1 MISFVIKSMTFKK
14 LKNHIQLFF
23 VIILMIFFNSCKPK
37 PQPNPMPVKVLKKP
51 DWIDGKRS
59 DINQWFGVGIKS
71 SEDSIASKTKALS
84 IIRNQ
89 IKNDIKKTISY
100 GIDSEKDVIDSIS
113 NEILIS
119 RYVII
124 NNLIKEIDYFK
135 DGQTEFSLLSLNKK
149 EYKNEILERFRLENF
164 YEVFDQIT
172 DTPTSDNFSILSKN
186 LKNVV
191 SFLDIIF
198 DRNISNENNNARL
211 LYKYR
216 TKVKAYMDRLGFY
229 FSPKLLNTIPISNDN
244 QEVIVD
250 LIDEGSGEKIDSFMV
265 SMSFDSV
272 RDPENWI
279 SNKMENKILIL
290 PEAIENHGY
299 IFTIG
304 VDYNKFFS
312 ELHLKILNVIPKRKK
327 ITVIPRSVTIYTSES
342 IVMLGT
348 GIDNSKVYDSIKNCF
363 SQSFFSEF
371 VSDSSKSDIL
381 LNFEIST
388 NGNMRRTSRKTP
400 FKSEALFILSL
411 KNRKTKK
418 IIFSQPIAT
427 SEVTD
432 YDFIERAG
440 VRALQNLVKK
450 ASNAVC
456 N

>member
-1 MISFVIKSMTFKK
+1 MTFKK

-59 DINQWFGVGIKS
+59 NINQWFGVGIKS

-100 GIDSEKDVIDSIS
+100 GMDSEKDVIDSIS

-135 DGQTEFSLLSLNKK
+135 DGQAEFSLLSLNKK

-250 LIDEGSGEKIDSFMV
+250 LIDEESGEKIDSFMV

-290 PEAIENHGY
+290 PEAIENLGY

>member
-1 MISFVIKSMTFKK
+1 MNRINLYLSF
-14 LKNHIQLFF
+14 
-23 VIILMIFFNSCKPK
+23 
-37 PQPNPMPVKVLKKP
+37 
-51 DWIDGKRS
+51 
-59 DINQWFGVGIKS
+59 
-71 SEDSIASKTKALS
+71 
-84 IIRNQ
+84 
-89 IKNDIKKTISY
+89 
-100 GIDSEKDVIDSIS
+100 
-113 NEILIS
+113 
-119 RYVII
+119 
-124 NNLIKEIDYFK
+124 IDYFK

-279 SNKMENKILIL
+279 SNKMESKIFML
-290 PEAIENHGY
+290 PEATENHGY

-304 VDYNKFFS
+304 IDYNKFFS
-312 ELHLKILNVIPKRKK
+312 KIHLKILNVIPKRKK

-342 IVMLGT
+342 IVTLGT

-388 NGNMRRTSRKTP
+388 NGNKAKVSGNINFEAAELMATDLRASVSLILAALTTKGKSVINRIYHLDRGYENIEKKLKKVGAKIRRV
-400 FKSEALFILSL
+400 
-411 KNRKTKK
+411 N
-418 IIFSQPIAT
+418 
-427 SEVTD
+427 
-432 YDFIERAG
+432 
-440 VRALQNLVKK
+440 
-450 ASNAVC
+450 
-456 N
+456 

>member
-1 MISFVIKSMTFKK
+1 MESMIFKK
-14 LKNHIQLFF
+14 LKTHIQLFF
-23 VIILMIFFNSCKPK
+23 VIILMIFFNSCKSK
-37 PQPNPMPVKVLKKP
+37 PQPNPEPIKVIKKP
-51 DWIDGKRS
+51 DWVDGKQS
-59 DINQWFGVGIKS
+59 DIDQWFGVGIKS
-71 SEDSIASKTKALS
+71 SEDSISSKKKALL
-84 IIRNQ
+84 IIRDQ
-89 IKNDIKKTISY
+89 IKNDIYKSISYALDAEKSVIDTIS
-100 GIDSEKDVIDSIS
+100 S
-113 NEILIS
+113 EILIS

-124 NNLIKEIDYFK
+124 SNLIKEIDYFK

-149 EYKNEILERFRLENF
+149 EYKNRILERFRSENF
-164 YEVFDQIT
+164 YQVFDQIT
-172 DTPTSDNFSILSKN
+172 DTPTSDNFFILSKN
-186 LKNVV
+186 LKKVV

-198 DRNISNENNNARL
+198 DRNIINENNNARL

-216 TKVKAYMDRLGFY
+216 DKVKAYMDRLVFY
-229 FSPKLLNTIPISNDN
+229 FSPKLLNTIPISNDS

-250 LIDEGSGEKIDSFMV
+250 LIDERSGEKIDSFMV

-272 RDPENWI
+272 RDSENWI
-279 SNKMENKILIL
+279 SNKMESKILML

-304 VDYNKFFS
+304 IDYNKFFS
-312 ELHLKILNVIPKRKK
+312 EFHLKVLDVIPKRKK

-363 SQSFFSEF
+363 SESFFSEF

-388 NGNMRRTSRKTP
+388 NGNMRRTSRKIP

-411 KNRKTKK
+411 KNRKTEK
-418 IIFSQPIAT
+418 IIFSKPIAT

-440 VRALQNLVKK
+440 VRALQNLVKR
-450 ASNAVC
+450 ASTAIC

>member
-1 MISFVIKSMTFKK
+1 MTFKK

-59 DINQWFGVGIKS
+59 NINQWFGVGIKS

-100 GIDSEKDVIDSIS
+100 GMDSEKDVIDSIS

-279 SNKMENKILIL
+279 SNKMENKILML

-304 VDYNKFFS
+304 VDYNKLFS

-327 ITVIPRSVTIYTSES
+327 ITVIPRSVTIYTAES

-363 SQSFFSEF
+363 SESFFSEF

>member
-1 MISFVIKSMTFKK
+1 
-14 LKNHIQLFF
+14 
-23 VIILMIFFNSCKPK
+23 MIFFNSCKPK
-37 PQPNPMPVKVLKKP
+37 HQPNPLPVKVLKKP

-59 DINQWFGVGIKS
+59 DINQWLGVGIKS
-71 SEDSIASKTKALS
+71 SEDSIASKNKALS

-89 IKNDIKKTISY
+89 IKNDIEKTISY
-100 GIDSEKDVIDSIS
+100 GMDSEKDVIDSIS

-191 SFLDIIF
+191 RFLDIIF

-279 SNKMENKILIL
+279 SNKMESKILML

-304 VDYNKFFS
+304 VDYNKLFS

-363 SQSFFSEF
+363 SESFFSEF
-371 VSDSSKSDIL
+371 VIDSSKSDIL

>member
-1 MISFVIKSMTFKK
+1 MESMTFKK
-14 LKNHIQLFF
+14 LKTHIQLFF
-23 VIILMIFFNSCKPK
+23 VIILMIFFNSCKSK
-37 PQPNPMPVKVLKKP
+37 PQPNPVPIKVIKKP
-51 DWIDGKRS
+51 DWVDGKQS
-59 DINQWFGVGIKS
+59 DIDQWFGVGIKS
-71 SEDSIASKTKALS
+71 SEDSISSKKKALL
-84 IIRNQ
+84 IIRDQ
-89 IKNDIKKTISY
+89 IKNDIYKSISYALDAEKSVIDTIS
-100 GIDSEKDVIDSIS
+100 S
-113 NEILIS
+113 EILIS

-124 NNLIKEIDYFK
+124 SNLIKEIDYFK

-149 EYKNEILERFRLENF
+149 EYKNRILERFRSENF
-164 YEVFDQIT
+164 YQVFDQIT
-172 DTPTSDNFSILSKN
+172 DTPTSDNFFILSKN
-186 LKNVV
+186 LKKVV

-198 DRNISNENNNARL
+198 DRNIINENNNARL

-216 TKVKAYMDRLGFY
+216 DKVKAYMDRLVFY
-229 FSPKLLNTIPISNDN
+229 FSPKLLNTIPISNDS

-272 RDPENWI
+272 RDSENWI
-279 SNKMENKILIL
+279 SNKMESKILML

-304 VDYNKFFS
+304 IDYNKFFS
-312 ELHLKILNVIPKRKK
+312 EFHLKVLDVIPKRKK

-363 SQSFFSEF
+363 SESFFSEF

-388 NGNMRRTSRKTP
+388 NGNMRRTSRKIP

-411 KNRKTKK
+411 KNRKTEK
-418 IIFSQPIAT
+418 IIFSKPIAT

-440 VRALQNLVKK
+440 VRALQNLVKR
-450 ASNAVC
+450 ASTAIC

>member
-1 MISFVIKSMTFKK
+1 MMFKK
-14 LKNHIQLFF
+14 LKNCIQLFF
-23 VIILMIFFNSCKPK
+23 IIIIMVFFNSCKSK
-37 PQPNPMPVKVLKKP
+37 PQPNPEPVKVIKKP
-51 DWIDGKRS
+51 DWVNGKQS
-59 DINQWFGVGIKS
+59 DIDQWFGVGIKS
-71 SEDSIASKTKALS
+71 SEDSISSKKKALL
-84 IIRNQ
+84 IIRDQ
-89 IKNDIKKTISY
+89 IKNDIYKSISYALDAEKSVIDTIS
-100 GIDSEKDVIDSIS
+100 S
-113 NEILIS
+113 EILIS

-124 NNLIKEIDYFK
+124 SNLIKEIDYFK

-149 EYKNEILERFRLENF
+149 EYKNRILERFRSENF
-164 YEVFDQIT
+164 YQVFDQIT
-172 DTPTSDNFSILSKN
+172 DTPTSDNFFILSKN

-198 DRNISNENNNARL
+198 DRNIINENNNARL

-216 TKVKAYMDRLGFY
+216 DKVKAYMDRLVFY
-229 FSPKLLNTIPISNDN
+229 FSPKLLNTVPISNDN

-272 RDPENWI
+272 RDSENWI
-279 SNKMENKILIL
+279 SNNMESKILIL

-304 VDYNKFFS
+304 IDYNKFFS
-312 ELHLKILNVIPKRKK
+312 EFHLKVLDVIPKRKK

-363 SQSFFSEF
+363 SESFFSEF

-388 NGNMRRTSRKTP
+388 NGNMRRTSRKIP

-411 KNRKTKK
+411 KNRKTEK
-418 IIFSQPIAT
+418 IIFSKPIAT

-450 ASNAVC
+450 ASTAIC

>member
-1 MISFVIKSMTFKK
+1 MMFKK
-14 LKNHIQLFF
+14 LKSYIQLFF
-23 VIILMIFFNSCKPK
+23 VIIITVFFNSCKSK
-37 PQPNPMPVKVLKKP
+37 PQPNPEPIKVMKIP
-51 DWIDGKRS
+51 DWVDGKQS
-59 DINQWFGVGIKS
+59 DIDQWFGVGIKS
-71 SEDSIASKTKALS
+71 SEDSISSKKKALL
-84 IIRNQ
+84 IIRDQ
-89 IKNDIKKTISY
+89 IKNDIYKSISY
-100 GIDSEKDVIDSIS
+100 ALDAEKDVIDTIS
-113 NEILIS
+113 SEILIS

-124 NNLIKEIDYFK
+124 SNLIKEIDYFK

-149 EYKNEILERFRLENF
+149 EYKNRILERLKSENF
-164 YEVFDQIT
+164 YQVFDQIT
-172 DTPTSDNFSILSKN
+172 DTPTSDNFLILSKN

-198 DRNISNENNNARL
+198 DRNIINENNNARL
-211 LYKYR
+211 LNKYR
-216 TKVKAYMDRLGFY
+216 DKVKAYMDRLVFY

-250 LIDEGSGEKIDSFMV
+250 LIDEGSGDKIDSFMV

-272 RDPENWI
+272 RDSENWI
-279 SNKMENKILIL
+279 SNKMESKILML

-304 VDYNKFFS
+304 IDYNKFFS
-312 ELHLKILNVIPKRKK
+312 EFHLKVLDVIPKRKK

-363 SQSFFSEF
+363 RESFFSEF

-388 NGNMRRTSRKTP
+388 NGNMRRTSRKIP
-400 FKSEALFILSL
+400 FKSEAFFILSL
-411 KNRKTKK
+411 KNRKTEK
-418 IIFSQPIAT
+418 IIFSKPIAT